1 MKLSLCYF
9 IHLAFTNEPGVTSI
23 NTGGSIIF
31 TIENLKLVDDIGA
44 SNHARSSTITN
55 YNWS

>member
-31 TIENLKLVDDIGA
+31 TIENLNKVSGW
-44 SNHARSSTITN
+44 
-55 YNWS
+55 YWC